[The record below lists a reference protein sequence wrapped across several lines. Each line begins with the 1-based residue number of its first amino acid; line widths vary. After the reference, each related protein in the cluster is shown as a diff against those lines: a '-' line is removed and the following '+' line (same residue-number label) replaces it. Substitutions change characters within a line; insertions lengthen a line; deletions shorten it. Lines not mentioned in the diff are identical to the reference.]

1 MWSSNDPRIK
11 IKKILFKR
19 CEKNMCGYQENS
31 DLVEVKKIKEFV
43 ENLGF
48 KSVSNPS
55 SENQI
60 YIKNG
65 TSIAIRKGEK

>member
-1 MWSSNDPRIK
+1 MNR
-11 IKKILFKR
+11 F
-19 CEKNMCGYQENS
+19 QENN

-48 KSVSNPS
+48 TSVSNPS

-60 YIKNG
+60 YTKNG
-65 TSIAIRKGEK
+65 TSIVIRKREK

>member
-1 MWSSNDPRIK
+1 MSR
-11 IKKILFKR
+11 F
-19 CEKNMCGYQENS
+19 QENN

-48 KSVSNPS
+48 TSVSDPS

-60 YIKNG
+60 YTKNG
-65 TSIAIRKGEK
+65 TNIVIREREK

>member
-1 MWSSNDPRIK
+1 
-11 IKKILFKR
+11 LFKR
-19 CEKNMCGYQENS
+19 RKRAMSRFQENN

-48 KSVSNPS
+48 TSVSDPS

-60 YIKNG
+60 YTKNG
-65 TSIAIRKGEK
+65 TNIVIREREK

>member
-1 MWSSNDPRIK
+1 MSK
-11 IKKILFKR
+11 F
-19 CEKNMCGYQENS
+19 QENN

-48 KSVSNPS
+48 ASVSDPS

-60 YIKNG
+60 YTKNG
-65 TSIAIRKGEK
+65 TSIVIREREK

>member
-1 MWSSNDPRIK
+1 MNR
-11 IKKILFKR
+11 F
-19 CEKNMCGYQENS
+19 QENN

-48 KSVSNPS
+48 TSVSNPS

-60 YIKNG
+60 YTKNS
-65 TSIAIRKGEK
+65 TSIVIRKREK

>member
-1 MWSSNDPRIK
+1 MNR
-11 IKKILFKR
+11 F
-19 CEKNMCGYQENS
+19 QENN

-48 KSVSNPS
+48 TSVSNPS

-60 YIKNG
+60 YIKNS
-65 TSIAIRKGEK
+65 TSIVIRKREK

>member
-1 MWSSNDPRIK
+1 MNR
-11 IKKILFKR
+11 F
-19 CEKNMCGYQENS
+19 QENN

-48 KSVSNPS
+48 TSVSNLS

-65 TSIAIRKGEK
+65 TSIAIRKREK

>member
-1 MWSSNDPRIK
+1 MN
-11 IKKILFKR
+11 
-19 CEKNMCGYQENS
+19 EYQENS

-60 YIKNG
+60 YIRDG
-65 TSIAIRKGEK
+65 TSVVIREREK

>member
-1 MWSSNDPRIK
+1 MSR
-11 IKKILFKR
+11 F
-19 CEKNMCGYQENS
+19 QENN

-48 KSVSNPS
+48 TSVSNPS

-65 TSIAIRKGEK
+65 TSIVIREREK

>member
-1 MWSSNDPRIK
+1 MSR
-11 IKKILFKR
+11 F
-19 CEKNMCGYQENS
+19 QENN

-48 KSVSNPS
+48 TSVSNPS

-60 YIKNG
+60 YTKNG
-65 TSIAIRKGEK
+65 TSIVIRKREK

>member
-1 MWSSNDPRIK
+1 
-11 IKKILFKR
+11 LFKR
-19 CEKNMCGYQENS
+19 RKRAMSKFQENN

-48 KSVSNPS
+48 ASVSDPS

-60 YIKNG
+60 YTKNG
-65 TSIAIRKGEK
+65 TSIVIREREK